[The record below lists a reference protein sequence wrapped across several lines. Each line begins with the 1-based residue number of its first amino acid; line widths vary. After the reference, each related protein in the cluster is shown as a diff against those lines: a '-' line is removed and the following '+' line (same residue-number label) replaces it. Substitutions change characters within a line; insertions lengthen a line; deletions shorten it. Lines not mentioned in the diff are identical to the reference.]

1 MQKVWLDSYPPGVA
15 AEINAE
21 EFASVNEVL
30 ERTCRK
36 YPARPAFRNLGTTL
50 TYSDIDRLSRCFA
63 AWLQRESGLRPGS
76 RVALMMPNLLQYPI
90 ALFGIL
96 RAGMIVV
103 SVNPLYTARELEHQ
117 LKDSGAEAIVIL
129 ENFAHVLE
137 SVLEHTP
144 LKRIVTTEA
153 GDMLRPA
160 LRRLAVNTAVKHV
173 KKMVPDWRIEGA
185 LKWRAVLRSGGRLPL
200 DEARPAPSDTAL
212 LQYTGGTTG
221 AAKGAVLS
229 HGNLVANVLQGREWA
244 RHLIT
249 ESQETIITALP
260 LYHIFSL
267 TVNCLMFVERA
278 ALNVLIT
285 NPRDLKGFVAELRKT
300 RFTVITGVNTLYNG
314 LMRTPGFESIDFRPL
329 KLALGGGAA
338 IQPAVAERW
347 HALTGKSVVEGYGLT
362 ETSPLV
368 ACNLLDA
375 AYSGTIG
382 LPVPSTDVTLLDEEE
397 REVPC
402 GEKGEICVRGPQV
415 MQAYWHRPEE
425 TRNAMVPGGW
435 LRTGDIGVMDER
447 GFFRVTDRKK
457 DMILVSG
464 FNVYPN
470 EVESV
475 IGAIP
480 GVVESAVI
488 GVSDPV
494 TGEAVK
500 ALVVRSRESLTSD
513 EVIANCRQHLTSY
526 KVPRLVEFRAE
537 LPKNPIG
544 KVLRRELRAAELQE
558 PAHPAPAGHPDAA

>member
-15 AEINAE
+15 AEIDWN

-30 ERTCRK
+30 ARTCRQ
-36 YPARPAFRNLGTTL
+36 YPARPAFRNMGTTL
-50 TYSDIDRLSRCFA
+50 TYREIDRYSRSFA
-63 AWLQRESGLRPGS
+63 AWLQRESGLHAGS
-76 RVALMMPNLLQYPI
+76 RVALMLPNLLQYPI
-90 ALFGIL
+90 ALFGVL
-96 RAGMIVV
+96 RAGMIAVN
-103 SVNPLYTARELEHQ
+103 VNPLYTARELEHQ

-137 SVLEHTP
+137 SVLDRTS
-144 LKRIVTTEA
+144 LRRVVTTEA

-160 LRRLAVNTAVKHV
+160 PRRWWVNAAVKHV
-173 KKMVPDWRIEGA
+173 KKMVPDWRIAGA
-185 LKWRAVLRSGGRLPL
+185 RNWRGILRSGEKLPL
-200 DEARPAPSDTAL
+200 EEARPAHADTAL

-221 AAKGAVLS
+221 AAKGAILS
-229 HGNLVANVLQGREWA
+229 HGNLVANMLQGREWA
-244 RHLIT
+244 RNFIT

-267 TVNCLMFVERA
+267 TVNCLMFMERA

-285 NPRDLKGFVAELRKT
+285 NPRDMKTFVKELQKT
-300 RFTVITGVNTLYNG
+300 RFTIITGVNTLYNG
-314 LMRTPGFESIDFRPL
+314 LMRTPGFERIDFRPL

-347 HALTGKSVVEGYGLT
+347 RALTGKNVVEGYGLT

-375 AYSGTIG
+375 GYSGMIG
-382 LPVPSTDVTLLDEEE
+382 LPMPSTNVILLNEED
-397 REVPC
+397 REVPV
-402 GEKGEICVRGPQV
+402 GEKGEICVSGPQV
-415 MQAYWHRPEE
+415 MQGYWRCPEA
-425 TRNAMVPGGW
+425 TRNAIAPGGW
-435 LRTGDIGVMDER
+435 LRTGDIGVMNER
-447 GFFRVTDRKK
+447 GFLQVTDRKK

-475 IGAIP
+475 IGAVP
-480 GVVESAVI
+480 GVVECAVI
-488 GVSDPV
+488 GVPDPV

-500 ALVVRSRESLTSD
+500 ALVVRSSETLTSD
-513 EVIANCRQHLTSY
+513 EVLANCRQHLTSY
-526 KVPRLVEFRAE
+526 KVPKMVEFRSE

-544 KVLRRELRAAELQE
+544 KVLRRELRAAEREKQSQ
-558 PAHPAPAGHPDAA
+558 PASARHPDAA